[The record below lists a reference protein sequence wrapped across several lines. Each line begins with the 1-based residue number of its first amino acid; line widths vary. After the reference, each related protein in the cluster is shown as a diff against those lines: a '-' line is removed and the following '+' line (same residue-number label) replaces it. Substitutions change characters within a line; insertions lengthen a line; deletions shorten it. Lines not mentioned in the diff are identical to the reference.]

1 MVGVVAGDDLPQPLP
16 LPGNG
21 LVHPPSQLLLDHPEL
36 RLHAVV
42 RLHAV
47 AAGLPIDLEVTST
60 RLATN
65 AGKAQEREGLRLAKS
80 GLPSPRRAR
89 FAAARRPNSIRR
101 VLSGC
106 SDSANSCNRS
116 RIASQ
121 KRWASASCS
130 KPTTISSA

>member
-65 AGKAQEREGLRLAKS
+65 EGKAQEREGLRLAKPAPRS
-80 GLPSPRRAR
+80 VRLCPAAELNQAGLV
-89 FAAARRPNSIRR
+89 R
-101 VLSGC
+101 VQRQRELL
-106 SDSANSCNRS
+106 
-116 RIASQ
+116 
-121 KRWASASCS
+121 
-130 KPTTISSA
+130 

>member
-21 LVHPPSQLLLDHPEL
+21 LGHPPSQLLLDHPEL
-36 RLHAVV
+36 RLHAV
-42 RLHAV
+42 
-47 AAGLPIDLEVTST
+47 AAGLPIDLEVSST

-65 AGKAQEREGLRLAKS
+65 EGKAQDAKVS

-116 RIASQ
+116 RMASR
-121 KRWASASCS
+121 KR
-130 KPTTISSA
+130 